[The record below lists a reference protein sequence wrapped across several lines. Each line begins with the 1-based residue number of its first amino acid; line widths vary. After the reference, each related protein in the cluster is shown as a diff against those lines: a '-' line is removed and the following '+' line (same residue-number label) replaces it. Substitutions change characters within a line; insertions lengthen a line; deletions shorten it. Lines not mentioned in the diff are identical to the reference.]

1 MLLLESTAIMPRGQQ
16 QQQREVTW
24 LVRPVRW
31 TDDRLLYLLHNK
43 LSNLNKNRER
53 DQRASRRGKHFLT
66 LQRLTGQRLVVRPL
80 QGLVNIDPVVAMLTL
95 KELHLPDNTS
105 CDQSL
110 NSETYTMALR
120 GLISLW

>member
-24 LVRPVRW
+24 LVVPVRW

-43 LSNLNKNRER
+43 LSNLNNNRER

-80 QGLVNIDPVVAMLTL
+80 QGLVNVDPVLVDNVVVTL
-95 KELHLPDNTS
+95 KVGLHPAD
-105 CDQSL
+105 
-110 NSETYTMALR
+110 EV
-120 GLISLW
+120 ISL